1 MKLRNGDR
9 GWYPGGSGQPGR
21 FGGGPQLLVLRPMRL
36 RSSDIAEIAEAV
48 GHCAPEAQ
56 AVITDADGAVR
67 TPGELRELSDAALAR
82 VEIIAKMPPARS
94 SNPEYEH
101 AQPPPVTVR
110 LDRTAPSHV
119 SALGEASMGQAQQ
132 VADLIVRRGRRL
144 LLPGQLWVL
153 FAALAVLIA
162 GPAVG
167 YTLVKGLPWPLAL
180 SGAGVLTIAL
190 EVLRRWFAEAVV
202 NPARRP
208 ELLGV
213 WIDPRPI
220 EQWRLDKIVT
230 IRTWATLVVGAV
242 LGTLLVKALADRPGP

>member
-1 MKLRNGDR
+1 M
-9 GWYPGGSGQPGR
+9 
-21 FGGGPQLLVLRPMRL
+21 
-36 RSSDIAEIAEAV
+36 
-48 GHCAPEAQ
+48 
-56 AVITDADGAVR
+56 
-67 TPGELRELSDAALAR
+67 
-82 VEIIAKMPPARS
+82 
-94 SNPEYEH
+94 
-101 AQPPPVTVR
+101 
-110 LDRTAPSHV
+110 
-119 SALGEASMGQAQQ
+119 
-132 VADLIVRRGRRL
+132 RRGRRL
-144 LLPGQLWVL
+144 LLPGQLWAL

-167 YTLVKGLPWPLAL
+167 YTLLEGAPWPLVL
-180 SGAGVLTIAL
+180 SGAGVLTITL